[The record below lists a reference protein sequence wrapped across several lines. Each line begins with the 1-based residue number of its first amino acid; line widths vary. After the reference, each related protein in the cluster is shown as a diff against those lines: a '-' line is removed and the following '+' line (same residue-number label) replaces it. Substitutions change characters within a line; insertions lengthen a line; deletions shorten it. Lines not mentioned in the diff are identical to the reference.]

1 MINTFTEIQLNITSA
16 RLRELIEAALD
27 EDLGHGDVTSDYFI
41 PTNIQAT
48 GDFVARQAGVLAGIE
63 VAAEVYRAV
72 SPQVKFE
79 KVLDDGAKLQSGA
92 VIARVRGP
100 ARLLLRGERVAL
112 NFMQR
117 LSGIASLTA
126 RYVETIQGTPAR
138 IVDTRK
144 TTPLLRDLEKYAV
157 RAGGGFN
164 HRRDLSDGV
173 LIKDNHIEAMQ
184 AAGIGLT
191 EALQTARRNLPHL
204 VKIEVEVDRLDQIEA
219 ALAGGADV
227 ILLDNMKPD
236 QLRQAVAMIG
246 NRALTEAS
254 GGVNLETVRAIAET
268 GVNLIS
274 VGALTHSAPSLD
286 IGLDFEIHRPHNL
299 V

>member
-1 MINTFTEIQLNITSA
+1 MLNNFNEIHLNITAA
-16 RLRELIEAALD
+16 RLREIVEAALD

-41 PTNIQAT
+41 PSNIQAT
-48 GDFVARQAGVLAGIE
+48 GDFVARTAGVLAGVE
-63 VAAEVYRAV
+63 VAAEIYRAV
-72 SPQVKFE
+72 SPAVKFE
-79 KVLDDGAKLQSGA
+79 KVLEDGTKLQPGA
-92 VIARVRGP
+92 LIARVRGP

-126 RYVETIQGTPAR
+126 KYVEATQGTQAR

-173 LIKDNHIEAMQ
+173 LIKDNHIEALQ

-191 EALQTARRNLPHL
+191 EALQAAKRNLPHL
-204 VKIEVEVDRLDQIEA
+204 LKIEVEVDRLDQIEA

-227 ILLDNMKPD
+227 ILLDNMKPE
-236 QLRQAVAMIG
+236 QLKQAVEMIG

-254 GGVNLETVRAIAET
+254 GGVNLETVRAIAES

-286 IGLDFEIHRPHNL
+286 IGLDFEIQPPRNL
-299 V
+299 I